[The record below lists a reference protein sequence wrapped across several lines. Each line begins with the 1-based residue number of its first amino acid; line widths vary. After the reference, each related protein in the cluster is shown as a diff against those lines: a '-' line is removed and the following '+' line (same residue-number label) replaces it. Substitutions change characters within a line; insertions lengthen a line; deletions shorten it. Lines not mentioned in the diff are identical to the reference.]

1 MSEGFVLGAVSVGYS
16 EMNEA
21 DQAATIDLASSA
33 LKAQEKS
40 DKAFHHKDVA
50 QMLKQDL
57 DSQRGGTWNVIVGL
71 SYGSFV
77 SHETKQLISFKIGN
91 IAFLIWKHG

>member
-1 MSEGFVLGAVSVGYS
+1 MSEGLILGAVVVGYS

-21 DQAATIDLASSA
+21 DQAATIDMAAAA

-40 DKAFHHKDVA
+40 DKALHHKDVA
-50 QMLKQDL
+50 QMIKQDL
-57 DSQRGGTWNVIVGL
+57 DSHRGGTWNVIVGR
-71 SYGSFV
+71 SFGSFV
-77 SHETKQLISFKIGN
+77 SHETKQIISFNIGN